1 MNENLIGVVM
11 VVVVVMVV
19 MAVVMAVVVV
29 MVVVVLGR
37 EEHFQS
43 GYEEVGG
50 STAMDWGQRQW
61 C

>member
-11 VVVVVMVV
+11 VLVVVMVV
-19 MAVVMAVVVV
+19 VVVMA
-29 MVVVVLGR
+29 VVVLGR

-43 GYEEVGG
+43 EYEEVGG